1 MHRHTC
7 MPTQTHACTCTH
19 THKVLHVHTHTHTH
33 TQLHTHTCTYTRTH
47 IVTQKHMHTN
57 LRTSHA
63 HTHRLTLTLTLTSYS
78 FCSRYVPSGSESV
91 WFYFLT
97 CRGNESSIPECRS
110 YGFNITTRFS
120 YFYESF
126 CRGRIGPFSV
136 QCYQDQLGEGN
147 FVLAFWLEYLV
158 STNPAPLSNKDLKL
172 KLTRLTYTKFIVCF
186 HALHH
191 IRFSFCM

>member
-1 MHRHTC
+1 MCTC
-7 MPTQTHACTCTH
+7 TDTHACPHRHMHAHALTLTKYYMC
-19 THKVLHVHTHTHTH
+19 THTHTH
-33 TQLHTHTCTYTRTH
+33 MHIHTHTH
-47 IVTQKHMHTN
+47 IVLQKHMHTN

-158 STNPAPLSNKDLKL
+158 STNPTPLSNKDLKL

-191 IRFSFCM
+191 TRFSFCM